1 VSRVAEQQ
9 QQQHT
14 WDRSDTV
21 MAGWEMS
28 NKAAGGDGTWL
39 PLGFLRQDCGCV
51 VDQFSGEE
59 HQMWRPCV
67 AHEGE
72 GHLSALSGPE
82 DGVYIARCLVLTCP
96 WRDQRFWENDAIT
109 AAQQH
114 WADTRTQTAG
124 QAAGSS

>member
-1 VSRVAEQQ
+1 VAEQ
-9 QQQHT
+9 HT
-14 WDRSDTV
+14 WNRADGLLD
-21 MAGWEMS
+21 GWAEA

-39 PLGFLRQDCGCV
+39 PLGFQTLACGCV
-51 VDQFSGEE
+51 VDTFTAQEN
-59 HQMWRPCV
+59 QMWRPCV

-82 DGVYIARCLVLTCP
+82 DGVYIARCLVLACP

-114 WADTRTQTAG
+114 WMETRAQMAG